1 MSKYTTEVRW
11 ICETLAD
18 GNVIKDPTPGWFIE
32 HSRDKIFNF
41 DFPIFDEAYRPVL
54 ETKILKRYY
63 TREICCETVGRWKLF
78 LEQRLNEIMPY
89 YNKLYESELIEFNP
103 FYDVNL
109 TIDHKTENEGTEVG
123 SGTRNTDTEG
133 NENIDGTY
141 WEYYSDTP
149 QGTVGNLNDLTYLT
163 NATKN
168 TKDESKDYTQGVDE
182 ETTSNK
188 TVNSTE
194 DYLEHIVG
202 KRGGQTYARMLKEWR
217 DTFLNIDMMILDDL
231 QDLFFNLW

>member
-1 MSKYTTEVRW
+1 MSKYTTEVRF
-11 ICETLAD
+11 ICETHAE
-18 GNVIKDPTPGWFIE
+18 GSMVKDPTPGWYIE
-32 HSRDKIFNF
+32 HSREQIFNF
-41 DFPIFDEAYRPVL
+41 EYPIFDELYRPVL

-109 TIDHKTENEGTEVG
+109 TIDHTTENEGTEVG
-123 SGTRNTDTEG
+123 SGTRNTGTEG
-133 NENIDGTY
+133 SENIDGTY

-168 TKDESKDYTQGVDE
+168 TKDETKEYEQDVDE
-182 ETTSNK
+182 STTSNK